1 MGERRRI
8 RFKEKEERK
17 RTKKNC
23 FRIYIFILVQC
34 FSKNR
39 AIKDTV
45 IPFRYFSWIYEC
57 KEEKRIFVYSLFSL
71 QLADF
76 LTYLFLCVRTC
87 TRLSS
92 FSLRSL
98 FPWRKIYRADTVIPV
113 AYLNNDIFFSSL
125 FPFNGDAFVT
135 VYHSF
140 FCILIRLVSIRFMRN
155 DARRRPW
162 TINRTHFSSPSHHY
176 YLVSSPFPFFLLF
189 RPSLSLSFLPA
200 TRSRTSAG

>member
-8 RFKEKEERK
+8 RFKEKKRKKKDEEELFS
-17 RTKKNC
+17 N
-23 FRIYIFILVQC
+23 IYIYPRFQC

-39 AIKDTV
+39 GIKDTV
-45 IPFRYFSWIYEC
+45 IPFSIFFVNLRMKRR
-57 KEEKRIFVYSLFSL
+57 KENLRLFTFFTSARRLSHLSLSM
-71 QLADF
+71 
-76 LTYLFLCVRTC
+76 C

-155 DARRRPW
+155 DARRRP
-162 TINRTHFSSPSHHY
+162 
-176 YLVSSPFPFFLLF
+176 
-189 RPSLSLSFLPA
+189 
-200 TRSRTSAG
+200 